1 MRIEFDDK
9 ESSFFKLEQLSSEMF
24 LNGFFCSVTE
34 YNDYLIY
41 NALRSRQDNI
51 ALTWV
56 LRKRGTDDIAA
67 YMSLV
72 ADAI

>member
-24 LNGFFCSVTE
+24 LNGFFCSVAE

-51 ALTWV
+51 VLTWV
-56 LRKRGTDDIAA
+56 LRKRGTDDIAI
-67 YMSLV
+67 YK
-72 ADAI
+72 